1 MKLFTMIALLLL
13 IFATSGC
20 ALIGLEE
27 EEEDTTDTA
36 TAAIPEMEGTWKKS
50 CYLND
55 DSGYSEDSLTHSGS
69 EILLENK
76 MFLDSSCGDVALTM
90 RFTLNEISKGS
101 ATTLSD
107 GSSGYLYNF
116 KIKSATLESLLNL
129 MTDSLN
135 SGGVCGKTNWQ
146 TNVAQDIAG
155 TDCFTGNVGDA
166 GVEKYGISGNSLN
179 LELFGQ
185 TYTKQ

>member
-1 MKLFTMIALLLL
+1 MKSLTLIAVLILL
-13 IFATSGC
+13 FATSNC

-55 DSGYSEDSLTHSGS
+55 DSSYSEDSLTHSGS

-76 MFLDSSCGDVALTM
+76 FFLDSSCGDVALTM

-107 GSSGYLYNF
+107 GS
-116 KIKSATLESLLNL
+116 
-129 MTDSLN
+129 
-135 SGGVCGKTNWQ
+135 
-146 TNVAQDIAG
+146 
-155 TDCFTGNVGDA
+155 
-166 GVEKYGISGNSLN
+166 
-179 LELFGQ
+179 
-185 TYTKQ
+185 